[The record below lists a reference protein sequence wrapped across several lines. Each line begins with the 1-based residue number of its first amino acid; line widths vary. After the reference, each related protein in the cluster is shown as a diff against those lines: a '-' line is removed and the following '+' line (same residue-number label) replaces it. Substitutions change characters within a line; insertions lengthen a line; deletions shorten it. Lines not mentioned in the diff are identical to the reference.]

1 MRVTRTTDP
10 NGNVLCAAVF
20 SKVGTARPMLLVS
33 QQSLVHTKMLVRVGV
48 PVHRR

>member
-10 NGNVLCAAVF
+10 NGNVLCAAF
-20 SKVGTARPMLLVS
+20 FQGRNGTPDAVGF